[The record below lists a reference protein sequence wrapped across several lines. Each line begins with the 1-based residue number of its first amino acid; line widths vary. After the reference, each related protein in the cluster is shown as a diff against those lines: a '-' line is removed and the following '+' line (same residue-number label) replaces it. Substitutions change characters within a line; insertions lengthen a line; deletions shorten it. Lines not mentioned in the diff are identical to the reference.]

1 MICNAYSII
10 VYYNNNKMSFGR
22 TLINP
27 VGTLNSNSFSSK
39 NFIKALNHTFRE
51 TLKDDNILLLAMYA
65 RLSKYID
72 TIKLMFTEYTNGN
85 FAVVA
90 NILTLSVYQE
100 ISLELNK
107 LKMDECLYPDY
118 ESLRKNYTFV
128 LSGLYQ
134 SILQYATLIDV
145 KLQLERCK
153 ERSAILN
160 DPVKLKEYINQL
172 KQKIFPDSTI
182 QVIKATVKPEYLEY
196 IKRYGYPQGNV
207 FDPDKL
213 ARIINELNN
222 TNICDD
228 SSNDDNLVNNC
239 DVCS

>member
-1 MICNAYSII
+1 
-10 VYYNNNKMSFGR
+10 MSR

-27 VGTLNSNSFSSK
+27 VGSTSIMGNNMFSVNNDFLYSSSTLTPSSRCDI
-39 NFIKALNHTFRE
+39 IKEFTKTFRQ
-51 TLKDDNILLLAMYA
+51 LIRDDNILLLSMYA
-65 RLSKYID
+65 RLSNYVE
-72 TIKLMFTEYTNGN
+72 TIKILFTEYTNGN

-100 ISLELNK
+100 MALELEK

-118 ESLRKNYTFV
+118 EQLRKNYTYAI
-128 LSGLYQ
+128 SGLYQ
-134 SILQYATLIDV
+134 SILQYSTLVDTQL
-145 KLQLERCK
+145 KLEQCK

-160 DPVKLKEYINQL
+160 DPEKLKEYINTL

-182 QVIKATVKPEYLEY
+182 QVIKATIKPEYLEY

-213 ARIINELNN
+213 ANIINLLNN
-222 TNICDD
+222 SCNI
-228 SSNDDNLVNNC
+228 
-239 DVCS
+239 VCPCP